1 MKCKQF
7 FTFRRRSGLNAGQ
20 DIGYV
25 TIALKHPNKVK
36 IIYETEQTKSALNE
50 IMR

>member
-1 MKCKQF
+1 MGNVESLPY
-7 FTFRRRSGLNAGQ
+7 RLNAGQ

-25 TIALKHPNKVK
+25 TIALNYPNKVR